1 MINPKI
7 LHYLAVGLAIAIGS
21 IGSGIGQGLAA
32 FSAVGSLVRQ
42 KDGSDQI
49 FKSLVIGLAFIES
62 GVILAL
68 VISLMMLFAQTT
80 LLTLGIAI
88 AEVGIAIMIGTA
100 ATAISISSS
109 FAVQSSVVSI
119 SRQPIFAQKILTLML
134 VSQSMMEAPVIFPFI
149 IALLIRGSFNESTTV
164 LMGFKFLAATVALTL
179 GAIGPSIGQGIF
191 ANSSCKSVGLNR
203 EAYSQLFSFSI
214 INGAVI
220 ETPLIFALLVSILII
235 FSPLSIL
242 TPTSAI
248 YAFIAAAFATGIG
261 SIGTAS
267 AAGFVGSKTVRQ
279 IALAPENYS
288 VLFRSNILAQ
298 AFIESSS
305 IYALIVSLALITFFK

>member
-1 MINPKI
+1 MITPEV
-7 LHYLAVGLAIAIGS
+7 LHYIAVGLAISLGS
-21 IGSGIGQGLAA
+21 IGSGIGQGLGA
-32 FSAVGSLVRQ
+32 FSAVGSLARQ
-42 KDGSDQI
+42 KEGSDQI
-49 FKSLVIGLAFIES
+49 FKSMVIGLAFIES

-68 VISLMMLFAQTT
+68 VIALMMLFGQTNA
-80 LLTLGIAI
+80 LTMGVAI

-100 ATAISISSS
+100 ATAISIASSY
-109 FAVQSSVVSI
+109 AVKSSVVSI

-134 VSQSMMEAPVIFPFI
+134 VSQSMMEAPVVFSFI
-149 IALLIRGSFNESTTV
+149 IALLIRGTFNEYTTV
-164 LMGFKFLAATVALTL
+164 LIGFKFLAATIALTL

-191 ANSSCKSVGLNR
+191 ANSSCRSVGLNR
-203 EAYSQLFSFSI
+203 EAYSRLFPFSI

-220 ETPLIFALLVSILII
+220 QTPLIFALLVSILII
-235 FSPLSIL
+235 FFPLSAL
-242 TPTSAI
+242 TPTASV

-261 SIGTAS
+261 TIGTSS
-267 AAGFVGSKTVRQ
+267 AAGFVGSKTAKQ

-305 IYALIVSLALITFFK
+305 IYALIISLALMTLFK